1 MNDGIGNRIQGQ
13 GQGHTADKSAE
24 RLVLLHHAPTAVY
37 HRILC
42 IEYRLSVQRSV
53 MLILSEI
60 AVVELS
66 QWVVRMRERLGS
78 CGTNMMD
85 CLALI
90 WQ

>member
-37 HRILC
+37 HRLLC

-60 AVVELS
+60 AVVGLS
-66 QWVVRMRERLGS
+66 QWVVRIRERL
-78 CGTNMMD
+78 CGTSMMD
-85 CLALI
+85 CLALV

>member
-13 GQGHTADKSAE
+13 GHTADKNAE
-24 RLVLLHHAPTAVY
+24 RLVHLHHAPTAVY
-37 HRILC
+37 HRVLW

-66 QWVVRMRERLGS
+66 QWVVRIRERLGS
-78 CGTNMMD
+78 CGTSMMD
-85 CLALI
+85 CLALV

>member
-1 MNDGIGNRIQGQ
+1 MELGIEFRVRVIPR
-13 GQGHTADKSAE
+13 TRVL

-37 HRILC
+37 DRVLC

-60 AVVELS
+60 AVIELS
-66 QWVVRMRERLGS
+66 QWVVRIRERLGS
-78 CGTNMMD
+78 CGTSMMD
-85 CLALI
+85 CLALV